1 MNGILFGL
9 ILGIIALLG
18 IIVIFNLDVKK
29 GNR

>member
-9 ILGIIALLG
+9 VLGIIVLLG
-18 IIVIFNLDVKK
+18 IIIIFNLDVKK